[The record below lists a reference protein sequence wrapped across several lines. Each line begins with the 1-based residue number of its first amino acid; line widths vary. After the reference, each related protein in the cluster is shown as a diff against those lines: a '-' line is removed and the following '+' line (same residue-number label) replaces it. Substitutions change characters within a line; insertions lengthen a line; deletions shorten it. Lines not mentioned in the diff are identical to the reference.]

1 MGWARVALMSRC
13 GSGAAAATTTKPQ
26 PELPPH
32 HKRSEPFRAIMHPL
46 LWHAQPAHAARTA
59 STFPSPHSLALSR
72 SSVSGASHLH
82 LQRRSSSSSIGEK
95 KREFLSFIRR
105 FPRNPHSP
113 PHLLH
118 FSFYICTYIFVVSK
132 KKRFFFVKL
141 TQQLANW
148 THYSGQ
154 LERQRKNWD
163 RDKREGVS
171 GDGGRDG
178 TVCNGYTNFQPT
190 QFFALIS
197 FLFLRLP
204 RDTAARGGNKN
215 FFFRFSLQQEEQRQ
229 EQQQPFA
236 PVLHLCPFLLQVCLC
251 CACAPECFFRI
262 FNLKCECAW
271 GWENTTRLW
280 GCPAKK
286 RKK

>member
-1 MGWARVALMSRC
+1 MLSQRTLPTPPPPSPLLIRSPCPAVPFPAPAICIYSEE
-13 GSGAAAATTTKPQ
+13 AAAA
-26 PELPPH
+26 
-32 HKRSEPFRAIMHPL
+32 S
-46 LWHAQPAHAARTA
+46 
-59 STFPSPHSLALSR
+59 
-72 SSVSGASHLH
+72 
-82 LQRRSSSSSIGEK
+82 EK

-113 PHLLH
+113 APISCTSLFIYVHIFLSCRRRKDFFCETHTATGELDALLG
-118 FSFYICTYIFVVSK
+118 SARETEK
-132 KKRFFFVKL
+132 EL
-141 TQQLANW
+141 
-148 THYSGQ
+148 
-154 LERQRKNWD
+154 RQRQERGSIWGGGS
-163 RDKREGVS
+163 RER
-171 GDGGRDG
+171 RDG

-215 FFFRFSLQQEEQRQ
+215 FFFRFSLQQQQ
-229 EQQQPFA
+229 EQEQQPFA

-271 GWENTTRLW
+271 GWENTTRL
-280 GCPAKK
+280 
-286 RKK
+286 

>member
-1 MGWARVALMSRC
+1 MLSQRTLPALPPPSPLLIRSPC
-13 GSGAAAATTTKPQ
+13 PAVPFPAPAICIYSEEAAAA
-26 PELPPH
+26 
-32 HKRSEPFRAIMHPL
+32 
-46 LWHAQPAHAARTA
+46 A
-59 STFPSPHSLALSR
+59 S
-72 SSVSGASHLH
+72 
-82 LQRRSSSSSIGEK
+82 EK
-95 KREFLSFIRR
+95 KNENFFHLFEG
-105 FPRNPHSP
+105 FPATRTR

-215 FFFRFSLQQEEQRQ
+215 FFFRFSLQQEEQKQ

-236 PVLHLCPFLLQVCLC
+236 PVHHLCPFLLQVCLC

-286 RKK
+286 RKNK

>member
-82 LQRRSSSSSIGEK
+82 LQRRSSSSSIREK

-113 PHLLH
+113 PG
-118 FSFYICTYIFVVSK
+118 SCTSLFIYVHIFLSCRRRK
-132 KKRFFFVKL
+132 DFFL
-141 TQQLANW
+141 WNSHSNW
-148 THYSGQ
+148 RT
-154 LERQRKNWD
+154 
-163 RDKREGVS
+163 
-171 GDGGRDG
+171 GR
-178 TVCNGYTNFQPT
+178 
-190 QFFALIS
+190 
-197 FLFLRLP
+197 
-204 RDTAARGGNKN
+204 
-215 FFFRFSLQQEEQRQ
+215 
-229 EQQQPFA
+229 
-236 PVLHLCPFLLQVCLC
+236 
-251 CACAPECFFRI
+251 
-262 FNLKCECAW
+262 
-271 GWENTTRLW
+271 TTRVS
-280 GCPAKK
+280 
-286 RKK
+286 